1 MNLPLSTGSTPR
13 IHEKRVTKKRSN
25 RSKPITNFTYTQ
37 DRNEDT
43 PPTIRKQVTEHTALQ
58 IKGSLRDISY
68 SFYIVFLVGLGIF
81 DLEVPLLAAI

>member
-1 MNLPLSTGSTPR
+1 MKILHPL
-13 IHEKRVTKKRSN
+13 
-25 RSKPITNFTYTQ
+25 
-37 DRNEDT
+37 
-43 PPTIRKQVTEHTALQ
+43 KQVIEHSALQ

>member
-1 MNLPLSTGSTPR
+1 M
-13 IHEKRVTKKRSN
+13 K
-25 RSKPITNFTYTQ
+25 Y
-37 DRNEDT
+37 T
-43 PPTIRKQVTEHTALQ
+43 PPTKLVTEHTALQ